1 MGMKSFI
8 SERARGLR
16 LSKIREIFEI
26 VAKME
31 DVVRLE
37 IGEPDFDTPANIIQ
51 AAKDALDDGYTHY
64 TSSAGILELREA
76 IGRKF
81 ARENGITVDAATQV
95 VVTTGATSALFLTI
109 QATVNPGE
117 EVLLPDPGWPPY
129 ASIVQLTGATPVL
142 YPLLEKEGFRARAH
156 LIEPLITPKTKVL
169 LINSPSNPT
178 GAILDREGME
188 AICQL
193 AKKRNLL
200 VISDEVYERIVYE
213 PHVHHSLA
221 TFPGMAEQTI
231 TVNSVSKTY
240 AMTGWRIGFAAGPA
254 EIIAPIPKLQL
265 YANCHPTA
273 AAQKACVA
281 AYDGSESAV
290 QEMVKSYQLRR
301 DYMAKNLNEL
311 PGIKCPTPGG
321 AFYLFPNIE
330 GTGMDSMTF
339 AKHLLEKG
347 KVASV
352 PGDGFG
358 PHGQGYIRLC
368 YAQSMEDLEKG
379 VERMGKVTAA
389 LAKAGS

>member
-76 IGRKF
+76 IARKL
-81 ARENGITVDAATQV
+81 ARENGMTVDPATQV

-109 QATVNPGE
+109 QGTVNPGE

-129 ASIVQLTGATPVL
+129 ASIVQLTGPTPVL

-200 VISDEVYERIVYE
+200 VISDEVYERIVYD

-221 TFPGMAEQTI
+221 TFPGMAERTI
-231 TVNSVSKTY
+231 TVNTVSKTY

-290 QEMVKSYQLRR
+290 QEMVKSYLLRR
-301 DYMAKNLNEL
+301 NYMAKNLNEL

>member
-1 MGMKSFI
+1 MKSLI

-76 IGRKF
+76 IARKL
-81 ARENGITVDAATQV
+81 ARENRITVDAATQV
-95 VVTTGATSALFLTI
+95 AVTTGATSALFLTI

-156 LIEPLITPKTKVL
+156 LIEPLITPRTKVL
-169 LINSPSNPT
+169 LVNSPSNPT
-178 GAILDREGME
+178 GAVLDREGME
-188 AICQL
+188 AICEL
-193 AKKRNLL
+193 AKKRDLL
-200 VISDEVYERIVYE
+200 VISDEVYERIVFD

-221 TFPGMAEQTI
+221 TLPGMTERAI

-254 EIIAPIPKLQL
+254 EVIAPIPKLQL

-281 AYDGSESAV
+281 AYDGSESTV

>member
-16 LSKIREIFEI
+16 LSEIREIFEI

-76 IGRKF
+76 IARKL
-81 ARENGITVDAATQV
+81 ARENGMTVDPATQV
-95 VVTTGATSALFLTI
+95 VVTTGATAALFLTI
-109 QATVNPGE
+109 QGTVNPGE

-193 AKKRNLL
+193 AKKRDLL
-200 VISDEVYERIVYE
+200 VISDEVYERIVYD

-221 TFPGMAEQTI
+221 TFPGMAERTI
-231 TVNSVSKTY
+231 TVNTVSKTY

-290 QEMVKSYQLRR
+290 QEMVKSYLLRR

>member
-1 MGMKSFI
+1 MKSLI

-76 IGRKF
+76 IARKL
-81 ARENGITVDAATQV
+81 ARENRITVDAATQV
-95 VVTTGATSALFLTI
+95 AVTTGATSALFLTI

-156 LIEPLITPKTKVL
+156 LIEPLITPRTKVL
-169 LINSPSNPT
+169 LVNSPSNPT
-178 GAILDREGME
+178 GAVLDREGME
-188 AICQL
+188 AICEL
-193 AKKRNLL
+193 AKKRDLL
-200 VISDEVYERIVYE
+200 VISDEVYERIVFD

-221 TFPGMAEQTI
+221 TLPGMAERAI

-254 EIIAPIPKLQL
+254 EVIAPIPKLQL

-281 AYDGSESAV
+281 AYDGSESTV

-368 YAQSMEDLEKG
+368 YTQSMEDLEKG